1 MYSAVVVQKF
11 CKGDKGLEDEKHSG
25 WPLEVDNDHLRA
37 IIEADSLTTTQEV
50 AEEFNINCSAVIRH
64 LKQIG
69 KVKKLNKWVP
79 HELTKYQKKSCFEVL
94 SSLTL
99 CNNNEPFLD
108 QIVMKSGFYM
118 TTGDDQLSGWT
129 KKMLQSTSQS
139 QICTQKWSWS
149 LLVGLLPV
157 WSTIAFWI
165 LAKPL
170 HLRSMLS
177 KLVRCTQNSNAFSR
191 HWSTERAQL
200 ISTMMPGCTSH
211 NQCFK
216 SWTNWAMKFC
226 LTCHIHLTLRQ
237 LITLITFA
245 GKKLQASWYL
255 FARKMLS
262 QPTRGRK
269 YFPRV
274 HQIPKHRFLHY
285 RNIQTYFSWT
295 KMRWL

>member
-1 MYSAVVVQKF
+1 
-11 CKGDKGLEDEKHSG
+11 
-25 WPLEVDNDHLRA
+25 
-37 IIEADSLTTTQEV
+37 
-50 AEEFNINCSAVIRH
+50 
-64 LKQIG
+64 
-69 KVKKLNKWVP
+69 
-79 HELTKYQKKSCFEVL
+79 
-94 SSLTL
+94 
-99 CNNNEPFLD
+99 
-108 QIVMKSGFYM
+108 M

-149 LLVGLLPV
+149 LFVGLLPT

-177 KLVRCTQNSNAFSR
+177 KLIRCTQNCNAFSR

-200 ISTMMPGCTSH
+200 FSTMMPGCTSH

-216 SWTNWAMKFC
+216 SWTNWATKFC
-226 LTCHIHLTLRQ
+226 LTCHIHLTSRQ
-237 LITLITFA
+237 LITLVTFA
-245 GKKLQASWYL
+245 GKKLQASWHL
-255 FARKMLS
+255 FAGKMLS
-262 QPTRGRK
+262 QPRGRK

-274 HQIPKHRFLHY
+274 HQIPKHRFLYY

-295 KMRWL
+295 KMCWLYWFLFWLVKMCLSLVITI